1 MKCGYNKSRF
11 VILIISSIL
20 PFHNRQVRGDADCVV
35 SRNDL
40 HPVTLINGKM
50 PGEVDCNSIAD
61 LNSGDGKCRPD
72 HYDPILKRDIYGSR
86 VSAKQRLLCRR
97 AVSPQTDKLPVF
109 AIGKKTARGKQ
120 TIHHKYKR
128 WDRKLNTGSKK
139 NNKPNRVLRLQ
150 ERTAA
155 ERPAHA

>member
-1 MKCGYNKSRF
+1 
-11 VILIISSIL
+11 
-20 PFHNRQVRGDADCVV
+20 
-35 SRNDL
+35 
-40 HPVTLINGKM
+40 M

-139 NNKPNRVLRLQ
+139 STNQTEYCAYKNGQQPKDQHTPKRLWQ
-150 ERTAA
+150 SEKLLSKRRKDHTRTSLLQ
-155 ERPAHA
+155 RRRYSNIFTT